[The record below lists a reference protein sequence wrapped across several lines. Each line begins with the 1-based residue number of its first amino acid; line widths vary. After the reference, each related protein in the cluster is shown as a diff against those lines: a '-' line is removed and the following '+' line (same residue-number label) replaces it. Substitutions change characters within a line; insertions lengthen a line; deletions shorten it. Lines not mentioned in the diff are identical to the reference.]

1 MRQALG
7 MQTWSG
13 ALTIGSFIVISVTGI
28 LMFFHINL
36 GLVKVAHEW
45 LSWVFV
51 VAAICHAIVHWKLFL
66 GYFRNRVALAF
77 MVPVL
82 VLGGLSLI
90 PASGNGSRHPVVQV
104 MARLEHAPLESV
116 ARLVESDLSA
126 VIQTLKASG
135 ITVETASQTVAEI
148 AEKNGKRPM
157 DVLLILFADRN
168 PAQHKS
174 ASG

>member
-1 MRQALG
+1 
-7 MQTWSG
+7 
-13 ALTIGSFIVISVTGI
+13 VISVTGI
-28 LMFFHINL
+28 HMFFHINI
-36 GLVKVAHEW
+36 GLVKLAHEW

-51 VAAICHAIVHWKLFL
+51 VAAICHAIVHWKLLL
-66 GYFRNRVALAF
+66 GYFRNRLALAF

-90 PASGNGSRHPVVQV
+90 PASGGGLKQHPMVQV
-104 MARLEHAPLESV
+104 MARLERAPIESV

-168 PAQHKS
+168 PAQAKS
-174 ASG
+174 RSG